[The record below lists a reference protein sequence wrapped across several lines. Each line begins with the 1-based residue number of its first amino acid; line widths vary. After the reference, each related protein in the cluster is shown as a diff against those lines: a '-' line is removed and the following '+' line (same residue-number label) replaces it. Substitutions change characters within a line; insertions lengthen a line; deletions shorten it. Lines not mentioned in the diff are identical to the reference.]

1 METVVVR
8 RRHKGFA
15 LRTFAVLFV
24 TCRIWPEDAQNLH
37 PFMLLD
43 VKGTKKHLYLICK
56 CYLTTPSVAKII

>member
-43 VKGTKKHLYLICK
+43 VKGTKKIYI
-56 CYLTTPSVAKII
+56 

>member
-8 RRHKGFA
+8 IRHKGFA

-24 TCRIWPEDAQNLH
+24 TRRIWPDDAQNLH

-43 VKGTKKHLYLICK
+43 VKGTKNIY
-56 CYLTTPSVAKII
+56 T